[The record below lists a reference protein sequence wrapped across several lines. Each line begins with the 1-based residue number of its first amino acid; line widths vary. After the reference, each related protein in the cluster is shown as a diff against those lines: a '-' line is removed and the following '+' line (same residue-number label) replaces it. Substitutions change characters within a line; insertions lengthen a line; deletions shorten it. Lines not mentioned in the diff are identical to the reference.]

1 MISRLMKFFILAL
14 LAFTAC
20 KKNETLPT
28 IEEYL
33 ASNNLTNSVV
43 KDPRGFYY
51 KIQEPGSGTTPTL
64 TSRVK
69 TLYKGML
76 TNGTVFDQSLTTP
89 IEFTLNGVIAG
100 WQYGIPLIKPGG
112 RITLYLPP
120 SLGYGPYGTGP
131 IPGNAGLIFEVTLI
145 SVN

>member
-1 MISRLMKFFILAL
+1 MISRFIKYL
-14 LAFTAC
+14 LLVFVSLTSC
-20 KKNETLPT
+20 KKNESLPT

-33 ASNNLTNSVV
+33 AANNLTNNVV
-43 KDPRGFYY
+43 KDQRGFYY

-76 TNGTVFDQSLTTP
+76 TNGNVFDESLVTP

-112 RITLYLPP
+112 KITLYLPP

-131 IPGNAGLIFEVTLI
+131 IPGNAGLIFDVTLV

>member
-1 MISRLMKFFILAL
+1 MKPLPYKSPEMTSRLMKYLL
-14 LAFTAC
+14 LAFVSLAAC

-76 TNGTVFDQSLTTP
+76 TNGTVFDQSLVNP

-112 RITLYLPP
+112 KIILIYHLLWVTDHMAPVQYPP
-120 SLGYGPYGTGP
+120 MQ
-131 IPGNAGLIFEVTLI
+131 A
-145 SVN
+145 

>member
-1 MISRLMKFFILAL
+1 MRYSL
-14 LAFTAC
+14 LAFFSFTAC
-20 KKNETLPT
+20 KKNDTLPT

-33 ASNNLTNSVV
+33 AANNLTNSVV
-43 KDPRGFYY
+43 KDQRGFYY
-51 KIQEPGSGTTPTL
+51 KIQEPGSGSTATL
-64 TSRVK
+64 SSVVK

-76 TNGTVFDQSLTTP
+76 TNGKVFDESLVNP
-89 IEFTLNGVIAG
+89 LEFSLNRVIAG

-112 RITLYLPP
+112 KITLYLPP
-120 SLGYGPYGTGP
+120 ALGYGPYGTGP